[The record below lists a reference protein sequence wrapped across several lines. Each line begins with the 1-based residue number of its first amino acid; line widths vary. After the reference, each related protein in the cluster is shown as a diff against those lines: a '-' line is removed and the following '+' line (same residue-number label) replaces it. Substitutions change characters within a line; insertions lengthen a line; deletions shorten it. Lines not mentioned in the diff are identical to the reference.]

1 MANIKI
7 TQLGPA
13 TVPLAGTE
21 VLELVQASTSVQVAA
36 SAIANT
42 ANNVRTVATGGTGA
56 ATLTGYVKGNG
67 TSAMTAA
74 ATIPVADITGTLPVA
89 NGGTGAAT
97 LTAGQYLKG
106 NGTSAITSTAT
117 IPYNDMSGRAYISAF
132 SAIDQTGST
141 SAATA
146 VIIGTTSFGSGIS
159 ITNNGTGNPTRITFT
174 DAGTYAIMPSLQFTN
189 SDSADHDVN
198 IWFVKNGTNIAN
210 SNTVI
215 SVPKAADGGNT
226 FFQIVLYEQVTAG
239 QYIEVFWL
247 PVSVNVTLDYIG
259 AGAIA
264 PAAPSVILSAERI
277 A

>member
-1 MANIKI
+1 VANIKI

-42 ANNVRTVATGGTGA
+42 ATNVRTVATGGTGA
-56 ATLTGYVKGNG
+56 ATLTGYVKGTG
-67 TSAMTAA
+67 TTPMTAA
-74 ATIPVADITGTLPVA
+74 ATIPVADIAGTLTVA
-89 NGGTGAAT
+89 QGGTGAAT
-97 LTAGQYLKG
+97 LTVGQYLKG

-141 SAATA
+141 SVATT
-146 VIIGTTSFGSGIS
+146 VIIGTTNFSSGIS
-159 ITNNGTGNPTRITFT
+159 ITNNGSGNPTRITFT
-174 DAGTYAIMPSLQFTN
+174 EAGVYAIMPSLQFTN

-247 PVSVNVTLDYIG
+247 PVNVAVTLDYIG